1 MSLKQTEEITI
12 WAFKDGKKGHE
23 KQIDALISELSL
35 FKEIKVFEFNAWEKH
50 DSNPDLS
57 LIHI

>member
-23 KQIDALISELSL
+23 KQIDALISELSYL
-35 FKEIKVFEFNAWEKH
+35 KK
-50 DSNPDLS
+50 
-57 LIHI
+57 